1 MSQPKTLQ
9 QAIKH
14 FADPDNCIAFMVE
27 RRWPNGVTCPT
38 CGRADVRFIST
49 RRMWECKEK
58 HPKRQFSVK
67 VGTIMEDSAIPLDK
81 WLIAMWMLAN
91 CKNGISSYEIARAL
105 GITQK
110 SAWFM
115 LHRIRLA
122 MHKEDL
128 GQIGG
133 RGKEVE
139 VDQAFIGGAARFMH
153 GDKRRR
159 RITETGSKDKTPIMG
174 MLERGGE
181 IRASVI
187 PNCRKPIL
195 TAEIRR
201 HIKAHSAIYTDALY
215 AYNMLKHQNFEHQVV
230 DHAERYVDGKVHTNG
245 LENFWS
251 LLKRQLKGTYISV
264 EEFHLFRYLDEQVLR
279 YNLRELAHDGLRFQ
293 HVASNVIGKRLT
305 YAEVTGKTTTTPN

>member
-14 FADPDNCIAFMVE
+14 FANPDNCIAFMVE
-27 RRWPNGVTCPT
+27 RRWPNGVECPT
-38 CGRADVRFIST
+38 CGSKDVRYIST
-49 RRMWECKEK
+49 RRVWECKQK
-58 HPKRQFSVK
+58 HSKRQFSVK
-67 VGTIMEDSAIPLDK
+67 VGTIMEDSALPLDK

-122 MHKEDL
+122 MHKEHS

-133 RGKEVE
+133 SGKEVE

-153 GDKRRR
+153 PEKRRR
-159 RITETGSKDKTPIMG
+159 RISETGGKDKTPVMG

-187 PNCRKPIL
+187 PNYRKPIL
-195 TAEIRR
+195 DAETRR

-215 AYNMLKHQNFEHQVV
+215 AYNLLKHQGFEHQVV

-279 YNLRELAHDGLRFQ
+279 YNLRELAHDGLRFN
-293 HVASNVIGKRLT
+293 HVASNVFGKRLT
-305 YAEVTGKTTTTPN
+305 FAEVTGKTTTTCN